1 MSAKLLQINF
11 SFDATPEEYTAAVSP
26 LADDFA
32 AVRGLH
38 WKIWIINPEQREAGG
53 VMLFEDQAAV
63 GEFLDGP
70 LAAAIKAHPAV
81 RGLKAAVFD
90 VMTAPTAITR
100 GPVTT
105 IVERTEL
112 SL

>member
-11 SFDATPEEYTAAVSP
+11 SFDATPEDFTAAVSP

-32 AVRGLH
+32 ALRGLH

-70 LAAAIKAHPAV
+70 LAAAVKGHPAV

-90 VMTAPTAITR
+90 VMAAPTAITR

-105 IVERTEL
+105 VVQGTQPSR
-112 SL
+112 

>member
-11 SFDATPEEYTAAVSP
+11 SFDATPEEYSAAVSP

-32 AVRGLH
+32 AVRGLR
-38 WKIWIINPEQREAGG
+38 WKIWIINSEQREAGG

-70 LAAAIKAHPAV
+70 LAGAVKGHPAV
-81 RGLKAAVFD
+81 RGLRAIVFD
-90 VMTAPTAITR
+90 VMAEPTAITR
-100 GPVTT
+100 GPVSA
-105 IVERTEL
+105 VEGTEL
-112 SL
+112 SR